1 MRAAIAVSFFLGV
14 AWCGCG
20 RHSRATKPATSA
32 SATSS
37 ATTTTSA
44 PASSAAAE
52 SAPAPSGTE
61 RVISEKS
68 ACRALAVSGKAR
80 VDGKAISVGT
90 LLDGEHWLELDENSA
105 LSLRHTQTSRELKL
119 LGPGLFLPCRHG
131 SEQFLLAKGRLTTT
145 TTLGVRP
152 GAEVL
157 IATPLGSIHYGDA
170 AIDVQFDTRGLHLR
184 VNGGKA
190 WLDAADPD
198 PKHPIKNPLLV
209 KQEARLPSTHATA
222 GARADACQ
230 KAAETAAASA
240 VRVLAP
246 PSSTPQDSLGARA
259 AEQMRD
265 RAAARTACSVAA
277 AAAGAVAD
285 PAERQS
291 LWASITHSDELWQS
305 VPRGVS
311 AQKN

>member
-1 MRAAIAVSFFLGV
+1 MSIFFGV
-14 AWCGCG
+14 AWSGCG
-20 RHSRATKPATSA
+20 RRGNAPKSAPSA
-32 SATSS
+32 SATLTASTAPSIS
-37 ATTTTSA
+37 ASAENA
-44 PASSAAAE
+44 PAEA
-52 SAPAPSGTE
+52 GTA
-61 RVISEKS
+61 RMISEKS

-80 VDGKAISVGT
+80 VDGTPVNVGT
-90 LLDGEHWLELDENSA
+90 LLDGEHWLELDENST

-131 SEQFLLAKGRLTTT
+131 SEQFLLARGRLSTS

-190 WLDAADPD
+190 WLEPADPELA
-198 PKHPIKNPLLV
+198 KPIKNPLLV
-209 KQEARLPSTHATA
+209 KQEARVPSNHTMPK
-222 GARADACQ
+222 ARADACQ
-230 KAAETAAASA
+230 KAAEAAAASA
-240 VRVLAP
+240 ARVLAP
-246 PSSTPQDSLGARA
+246 PNSGQEGSLGTRA
-259 AEQMRD
+259 AAQMRD
-265 RAAARTACSVAA
+265 RAAARATCSVAA
-277 AAAGAVAD
+277 AATGTVAD

-291 LWASITHSDELWQS
+291 LWASIAHSDELWQS
-305 VPRGVS
+305 VPRAVS